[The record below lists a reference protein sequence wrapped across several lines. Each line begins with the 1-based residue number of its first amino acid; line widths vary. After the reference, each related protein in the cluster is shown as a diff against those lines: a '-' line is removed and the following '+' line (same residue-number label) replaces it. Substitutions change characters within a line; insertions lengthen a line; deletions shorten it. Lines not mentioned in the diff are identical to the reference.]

1 MNSSFKN
8 WTAEEKTAFAASKN
22 TEFEYIVRIAAE
34 TGVRIGELLALKWS
48 DVDFKNNMITIHG
61 TVVYTKGKGC
71 KITSPKSLK
80 SNRTIPVT
88 SKLIDDLKRFKLT
101 EGKRLKAFK
110 KGSRIEDKTI
120 IHNNK
125 WTLCI
130 PSEVS
135 IRFSRFLKEN
145 GLRKIRFHDLRHTHA
160 SLLVN
165 EYGMNV
171 TAVRDRLGHSR
182 ASITMNRY
190 IRGTSKQQLS

>member
-1 MNSSFKN
+1 MWLTYIEGKN
-8 WTAEEKTAFAASKN
+8 
-22 TEFEYIVRIAAE
+22 R
-34 TGVRIGELLALKWS
+34 
-48 DVDFKNNMITIHG
+48 
-61 TVVYTKGKGC
+61 
-71 KITSPKSLK
+71 K
-80 SNRTIPVT
+80 SNTLRGYKVNVNNHIIP
-88 SKLIDDLKRFKLT
+88 SIGDIKIQ
-101 EGKRLKAFK
+101 
-110 KGSRIEDKTI
+110 KGSRINDKTI

-145 GLRKIRFHDLRHTHA
+145 SLRKIRFHDLRHTHA

-182 ASITMNRY
+182 ASTTMNCY
-190 IRGTSKQQLS
+190 ISGTSKQQLSGVEKLMEDII

>member
-1 MNSSFKN
+1 MLKVKRLSNKQ
-8 WTAEEKTAFAASKN
+8 TASLTTTRGCFLTSKSKQ
-22 TEFEYIVRIAAE
+22 A
-34 TGVRIGELLALKWS
+34 
-48 DVDFKNNMITIHG
+48 

-182 ASITMNRY
+182 ASTTMNCY
-190 IRGTSKQQLS
+190 ISGTSKQQLSGVEKLMEDII